1 MIRRKLIILLIS
13 CACATGNAQDIHFAQ
28 SAQIPIL
35 INPANTGLFMGW
47 ERVIL
52 NHRQQWSS
60 VQSPYVTTNGSFELN
75 IGKPEKHDKA
85 YLGAGINFYSDVAG
99 DSKFGVTT
107 GSLNVSAIVPLA
119 DKHTVAAGMQFG
131 SGQQKV
137 NYDNLTWASQFNST
151 DGAFDNSITVGEPV
165 GIASNFY
172 FDMGMGAVYR
182 YRNHNVSFG
191 RAEILR
197 RAHAG
202 IALFHLTKPTIDF
215 GGARTRMDS
224 KLVLHG
230 DILVNIPGSKLAV
243 EPNFAYF
250 KQGPFSEQLYGALL
264 KIEIKSGTKY
274 TGIYTESYI
283 SFGAKYRV
291 NDAVIPEFFLEL
303 DAFKVGL
310 SYDMNLSFT
319 EASRYMGGFEISLQW
334 ANLNTALFK
343 SHNSKG
349 FKKPGPGA

>member
-1 MIRRKLIILLIS
+1 MVIFI
-13 CACATGNAQDIHFAQ
+13 CACMSCKAQDIHFAQ

-35 INPANTGLFMGW
+35 INPANTGLFQGW

-52 NHRQQWSS
+52 NHRQQWTS
-60 VQSPYVTTNGSFELN
+60 VQSPYITTNGSFELN
-75 IGKPEKHDKA
+75 IGKPENHDKA

-99 DSKFGVTT
+99 DSKFGTTT
-107 GSLNVSAIVPLA
+107 GSLNLSAIVPIA

-131 SGQQKV
+131 GGQKKV
-137 NYDNLTWASQFNST
+137 NYDNLVWASQFNAA
-151 DGAFDNSITVGEPV
+151 DGAFDNAITVGEPI

-172 FDMGMGAVYR
+172 FDMGIGAVYQ
-182 YRNHNVSFG
+182 YRNHDVSFG
-191 RAEILR
+191 KGEILR
-197 RAHAG
+197 RGHAG
-202 IALFHLTKPTIDF
+202 VALFHLTKPNVDF
-215 GGARTRMDS
+215 GGATTRMNA
-224 KLVLHG
+224 KLVAHG
-230 DILVNIPGSKLAV
+230 DVMVNIPGSKLSI
-243 EPNFAYF
+243 EPNFVIF
-250 KQGPFSEQLYGALL
+250 KQGAFSEQLYGTLL

-274 TGIYTESYI
+274 TGIYTESFI

-291 NDAVIPEFFLEL
+291 RDAIIPEFFLEL

-319 EASRYMGGFEISLQW
+319 EASRYMGGFEISFQW

-343 SHNSKG
+343 RRNSKG